1 LIIGTS
7 LTAGLGLASQDESYP
22 AVLQRMADSAG
33 LGVRIVNAGS
43 SGETSAGALR
53 RLDWILTESAA
64 VVLVETGAN
73 DGLRGLNVDSTAS
86 TLRSIVKRIR
96 ERAPTA
102 KVAIMQMEAPRN
114 LGAEYTRRFHA
125 LYGNVAR
132 ETGVILIPFLLEGV
146 AGVAELNQADGI
158 HPTAAGARR
167 VARNVW
173 LALRP
178 MIATQR

>member
-1 LIIGTS
+1 
-7 LTAGLGLASQDESYP
+7 
-22 AVLQRMADSAG
+22 MADSAG

-53 RLDWILTESAA
+53 RLDWILTETPA

-96 ERAPTA
+96 ERAPNA
-102 KVAIMQMEAPRN
+102 KVAIMQMEAPPN
-114 LGAEYTRRFHA
+114 LGADYTRRFHA
-125 LYGNVAR
+125 LYGDVAR
-132 ETGVILIPFLLEGV
+132 EAGVPLIPFLLDGV
-146 AGVAELNQADGI
+146 AGVTELNQADGI
-158 HPTAAGARR
+158 HPTAEGAKR

-173 LALRP
+173 SALRP
-178 MIATQR
+178 MIATRR